1 MTFLTDGTAVKF
13 TGIDHTFNVYST
25 FVEFNI
31 GSSVFSVKFYGLI
44 IAFGFLLA
52 VLFGGRMAYKW
63 KMDLNKMLDV
73 LLYGTIG
80 GIIGARL
87 YYVAFEW
94 DYYSQNLSEIPKIW
108 NGGLAI
114 YGGLIGGIIAA
125 AITCKVDKM
134 DFLKLLDLAGMSFL
148 IGQGM
153 GQLCKSRGVRYKYD
167 NAVGHDKLQGCRLH
181 SVKSGSVQ
189 GKGHRDVSE
198 CSRSPDVP
206 V

>member
-31 GSSVFSVKFYGLI
+31 GSSAFSIKFYGLI

-94 DYYSQNLSEIPKIW
+94 DYYSQNLSEIPNVAYRKNAIVAANKKKMKYVSLDNLTFDIEDYMAQIGNLLTKKQIIIPIESGRGCHW
-108 NGGLAI
+108 NRCHFCYL
-114 YGGLIGGIIAA
+114 
-125 AITCKVDKM
+125 
-134 DFLKLLDLAGMSFL
+134 
-148 IGQGM
+148 
-153 GQLCKSRGVRYKYD
+153 
-167 NAVGHDKLQGCRLH
+167 
-181 SVKSGSVQ
+181 
-189 GKGHRDVSE
+189 
-198 CSRSPDVP
+198 
-206 V
+206 

>member
-31 GSSVFSVKFYGLI
+31 GSSTFSIKFYGLI

-80 GIIGARL
+80 GIIGA
-87 YYVAFEW
+87 
-94 DYYSQNLSEIPKIW
+94 
-108 NGGLAI
+108 
-114 YGGLIGGIIAA
+114 
-125 AITCKVDKM
+125 
-134 DFLKLLDLAGMSFL
+134 KLLTKIPNKYLKIIFALFLVYAGINM
-148 IGQGM
+148 II
-153 GQLCKSRGVRYKYD
+153 K
-167 NAVGHDKLQGCRLH
+167 
-181 SVKSGSVQ
+181 
-189 GKGHRDVSE
+189 
-198 CSRSPDVP
+198 
-206 V
+206 